1 MAMWWVEQA
10 ERDAERV
17 RNQRY
22 RDKFARRIVDR
33 QLKQYCS
40 VLADE
45 SASCAE
51 TILIRAVQ
59 MHDLSVN
66 DVSAHVRH
74 QSA

>member
-1 MAMWWVEQA
+1 MWWVEQA

-22 RDKFARRIVDR
+22 RDKFARWIVDR

-51 TILIRAVQ
+51 LILNRAVQ
-59 MHDLSVN
+59 MHDLSGN

>member
-1 MAMWWVEQA
+1 MWWVEQA
-10 ERDAERV
+10 ELDAERE
-17 RNQRY
+17 RNR
-22 RDKFARRIVDR
+22 RHRHKCARRIVDR

-51 TILIRAVQ
+51 MILNRAVQ
-59 MHDLSVN
+59 MHDLSGN

-74 QSA
+74 QCA